1 MDAIGRRNK
10 YETNVKPRLKEIPKL
25 YETMTE
31 AQIAK
36 ELGVAVSSFEK
47 YKLEYPELVE
57 VLKQGRK
64 DLIQEL
70 KASLKK
76 KAKGYFYEEEKWVQ
90 RKEGKQTFMV
100 YEKTKKYAQPD
111 TGAIHLLLKNLD
123 PEWHNDDKKTIE
135 LKKEQLKIAKEKAE
149 ANQW

>member
-1 MDAIGRRNK
+1 MGRLNK

-47 YKLEYPELVE
+47 YKTQYPELIE
-57 VLKQGRK
+57 ALRKGKK
-64 DLIQEL
+64 DLIEEL

-76 KAKGYFYEEEKWVQ
+76 KAKGYTYEETKITQ
-90 RKEGKQTFMV
+90 RREGHQTTVVKET
-100 YEKTKKYAQPD
+100 YTKFAHPD

-123 PEWHNDDKKTIE
+123 PEWHNDDKQTIK

-149 ANQW
+149 QNNW

>member
-1 MDAIGRRNK
+1 MGRLNK

-31 AQIAK
+31 AQIAR

-47 YKLEYPELVE
+47 YKTQYPELIE
-57 VLKQGRK
+57 ALRKGKK
-64 DLIQEL
+64 DLIEEL

-76 KAKGYFYEEEKWVQ
+76 KAKGYTYEETKLTQ
-90 RKEGKQTFMV
+90 RREGNQTTVVKET
-100 YEKTKKYAQPD
+100 YTKVAHPD

-135 LKKEQLKIAKEKAE
+135 LKQEQLKIAKEKAE
-149 ANQW
+149 QNNW

>member
-1 MDAIGRRNK
+1 MGRLNK
-10 YETNVKPRLKEIPKL
+10 YETHVKPRLKEIPKL

-31 AQIAK
+31 AQIAR

-47 YKLEYPELVE
+47 YKTEYPELIE
-57 VLKQGRK
+57 ALKKGKK
-64 DLIQEL
+64 DLVEEL

-76 KAKGYFYEEEKWVQ
+76 KAKGYTYEETKVTQ
-90 RKEGKQTFMV
+90 RREGHQTTVVKET
-100 YEKTKKYAQPD
+100 YTKVAHPD

-135 LKKEQLKIAKEKAE
+135 MKKEQLKIAKEKAE

>member
-1 MDAIGRRNK
+1 MGRLNK

-31 AQIAK
+31 AQIAR

-47 YKLEYPELVE
+47 YKTQYPELIE
-57 VLKQGRK
+57 ALRKGKK
-64 DLIQEL
+64 DLIEEL

-76 KAKGYFYEEEKWVQ
+76 KAKGYTYEETKVTQ
-90 RKEGKQTFMV
+90 RREGHQTTVVKET
-100 YEKTKKYAQPD
+100 YTKAAHPD

-135 LKKEQLKIAKEKAE
+135 LKQEQLKIAKEKAE
-149 ANQW
+149 QNNW

>member
-1 MDAIGRRNK
+1 MGRLNK

-31 AQIAK
+31 AQIAR

-47 YKLEYPELVE
+47 YKTQYPELIE
-57 VLKQGRK
+57 ALRKGKK
-64 DLIQEL
+64 DLIEEL

-76 KAKGYFYEEEKWVQ
+76 KAKGYTYEETKVTQ
-90 RKEGKQTFMV
+90 RREGHQTTVVKET
-100 YEKTKKYAQPD
+100 YTKVAHPD

-135 LKKEQLKIAKEKAE
+135 LKQEQLKIAKEKAE
-149 ANQW
+149 QNNW